1 MASITKRGKYWRAQ
15 IRRRGY
21 PTQFRTFD
29 TKALAEAWARQ
40 LESEMCRGV
49 FKSREEAER
58 TTFAEALER
67 YWSEVASKKRFPKLE
82 RYRINRWLRHSLSSY
97 FLANLR
103 GADFARFRDER
114 RAAGKAEN
122 TIRLDLALVSH
133 LFEVARKE
141 WGMEGLTNPLKNI
154 RKPSGSKERDRRL
167 PVVVFGDHSRTLK
180 FIDRPFARGADG
192 TQVMVPTAGIEPLF
206 FYYACKFID
215 VPARGYN
222 RHFGQLKESS
232 FNYPEDPAVQ
242 RKIAK
247 CLSLVES
254 AISAEE
260 IRLKKIAELRLA
272 VMAELFAQGLR
283 GEAQKETEIGSVPQ
297 SWDVVPFSTVRE
309 WLQYGTSTRCSTETA
324 SYAVLRIPNI
334 GSGAVIPDDLKYCD
348 MPASEAAKYRLE
360 LGDLIFIRTNG
371 VLERLGSCAVYRG
384 APQQALFASYLIR
397 ARLDLTRVEPRFVA
411 HFYGSKLGTSLVA
424 GRATPSLSDKFL
436 RTTVRTTI
444 SFN

>member
-1 MASITKRGKYWRAQ
+1 
-15 IRRRGY
+15 
-21 PTQFRTFD
+21 
-29 TKALAEAWARQ
+29 
-40 LESEMCRGV
+40 
-49 FKSREEAER
+49 
-58 TTFAEALER
+58 
-67 YWSEVASKKRFPKLE
+67 
-82 RYRINRWLRHSLSSY
+82 
-97 FLANLR
+97 
-103 GADFARFRDER
+103 
-114 RAAGKAEN
+114 
-122 TIRLDLALVSH
+122 
-133 LFEVARKE
+133 
-141 WGMEGLTNPLKNI
+141 
-154 RKPSGSKERDRRL
+154 
-167 PVVVFGDHSRTLK
+167 
-180 FIDRPFARGADG
+180 
-192 TQVMVPTAGIEPLF
+192 MVPTAGIEPLF

-424 GRATPSLSDKFL
+424 GRATPASDGKYNLNTGTIDALPLPVPPTPDEQVEIADILDAIDAKIALHQQKRAVLEELFKALLHKMMTGEIDVNDLNLSAL
-436 RTTVRTTI
+436 QSAT
-444 SFN
+444 